1 MKLLTCHEFTNS
13 ALLETYYLSP
23 ADQARFSVPECDVI
37 GLRRVT
43 AQGNDSMTVMRP
55 DEALIMARMLID
67 AVREVTEG
75 YEISELAL
83 TNHPPLSSCCHAPM
97 RPADNESRS
106 QWRIWI
112 CGQCRRRVSE
122 PLPETELPEMV

>member
-1 MKLLTCHEFTNS
+1 MKLLTRHEFTND

-55 DEALIMARMLID
+55 DEALIQAQMLVS
-67 AVREVTEG
+67 AVLEITEG
-75 YEISELAL
+75 YATETPEPQLEPVKL
-83 TNHPPLSSCCHAPM
+83 HVERNPHPYRGPYFLSK
-97 RPADNESRS
+97 
-106 QWRIWI
+106 
-112 CGQCRRRVSE
+112 
-122 PLPETELPEMV
+122 